1 MLHVVMEIID
11 LTALSFIGAMV
22 LVVYGIAQA
31 SRRQYREERSAG
43 RAGSQSEH
51 GKKNSATQTVKR

>member
-1 MLHVVMEIID
+1 MEIID

-22 LVVYGIAQA
+22 LVVYGIAHA

-43 RAGSQSEH
+43 RAGWHSEH
-51 GKKNSATQTVKR
+51 GNEKSATKP